1 MTKGDPRRF
10 YDLFAFAAE
19 EPAHH
24 HGSGP
29 SSLE

>member
-1 MTKGDPRRF
+1 MMTGDARGF

-19 EPAHH
+19 EPAYH